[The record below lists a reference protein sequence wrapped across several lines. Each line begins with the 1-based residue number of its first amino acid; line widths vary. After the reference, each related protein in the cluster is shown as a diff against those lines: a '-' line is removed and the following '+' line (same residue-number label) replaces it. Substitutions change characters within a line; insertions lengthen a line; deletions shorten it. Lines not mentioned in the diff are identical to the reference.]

1 MHDEFGT
8 NVVVSNDCGE
18 LAVRGAHHDEH
29 DAVIG
34 VFERYGVDVFAVSCG
49 GNSLRAALNEL
60 GEVTD
65 VVVNRS
71 ENKLLGFGVVENGR
85 TRNPS

>member
-34 VFERYGVDVFAVSCG
+34 VFERHGVDVFAVSCG